1 MPDPTHGIPNAHG
14 AHAYEIGHVL
24 SPGSIREV
32 ARVSAETPP
41 DGEQARA
48 PRARPA
54 GAGFSAQPGSTHARE
69 YCICLAYFCKECV

>member
-1 MPDPTHGIPNAHG
+1 MVFRMRMVLTHTKLDTYSRLGRYGKPLV
-14 AHAYEIGHVL
+14 YEQRRH
-24 SPGSIREV
+24 
-32 ARVSAETPP
+32 P

-54 GAGFSAQPGSTHARE
+54 GGGFSAQPGSTHARE